1 MPYHTH
7 LYRAIVA
14 LLINVL
20 ATSSL
25 AEEIG
30 ETTKKR
36 LDSLESR
43 IQKLEA
49 MILIDSTPQTSVP
62 KSNYSISLEAWNT
75 LRAGMR
81 FAAVTAILGTPT
93 STEMDMRSG
102 NRDGTWYYD
111 SGDATLGNG
120 KVFFL
125 NGRVHS
131 ISKPGSL
138 RRNDRLRKLVEGTD
152 YRLVPGPQSATV
164 INYSEY
170 EIREIRSQWSLKD
183 CESSDFDDDFSLK
196 PNVLAG
202 QYLLPGKQKSFQS
215 IRGYQCV
222 LSEVKGIRRR

>member
-1 MPYHTH
+1 MPYYAL

-25 AEEIG
+25 AEEID
-30 ETTKKR
+30 EATKKR

-49 MILIDSTPQTSVP
+49 MILTDSTPQTSVP
-62 KSNYSISLEAWNT
+62 KSNYSIPLEAWNT

-81 FAAVTAILGTPT
+81 FAAVTAILGNPT

-111 SGDATLGNG
+111 SGDSALGNG

-152 YRLVPGPQSATV
+152 YRLVPGPQS
-164 INYSEY
+164 
-170 EIREIRSQWSLKD
+170 
-183 CESSDFDDDFSLK
+183 
-196 PNVLAG
+196 
-202 QYLLPGKQKSFQS
+202 S
-215 IRGYQCV
+215 IV
-222 LSEVKGIRRR
+222 AVK